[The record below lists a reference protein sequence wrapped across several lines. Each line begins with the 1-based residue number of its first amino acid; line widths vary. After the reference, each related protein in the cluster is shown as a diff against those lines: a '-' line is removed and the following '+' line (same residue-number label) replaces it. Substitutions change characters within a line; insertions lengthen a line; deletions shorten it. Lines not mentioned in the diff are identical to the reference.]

1 MMSADLFSS
10 FEGAS
15 AGAITLWIVLLVW
28 TLVWKGL
35 ALWRA
40 ARNKHK
46 IWFVVILIINTL
58 GVLEIL
64 YYFIWGKPKGLW
76 KKIKDKIS

>member
-1 MMSADLFSS
+1 MIA
-10 FEGAS
+10 
-15 AGAITLWIVLLVW
+15 LWIVFLIWSLF
-28 TLVWKGL
+28 WKGL

-40 ARNKHK
+40 SRNKHK
-46 IWFVVILIINTL
+46 IWFIVLLIINTA

-76 KKIKDKIS
+76 KKVKDKIFKS